1 MKKLRIGIAGLG
13 RLGKVHAANIAF
25 KIPNAELAAA
35 CSIVPAELEY
45 AKKELG
51 MEKVYSDY
59 REMVE
64 DPDLDA
70 VAIVTTSGQ
79 HCWQIEAALD
89 AGKHVF
95 SEKPLGVDVEQC
107 LQAEAAVARHPELTF
122 MLGFM
127 RRYDK
132 SYAYAKEKIDAGAIG
147 TPYLVKATGIDPE
160 ALVDGAI
167 RFAATSGGIFLDMAI
182 HDIDL
187 MRWFLGSEAKEVYA
201 IGCTFKHPEFKAAGD
216 DETAVAVYK
225 FENGAMGMVHVGR
238 TAPYGYH
245 VETEIVGT
253 EGTIRISA
261 VPEKNQ
267 AMVYDGNGART
278 ECVGSFPE
286 RFAEAYLAEM
296 EEFVSCA
303 LEGRKPGTC
312 VQDGTRSTR
321 IGYATTE
328 AWKTG
333 KIVKICSGN
342 TEKPR
347 RPDCRTAGLF
357 GRGDGRDV
365 KTEGAGSP
373 HPLFLEFTVRRGTR
387 RPLRSRHSH
396 RRSFRRRCAFPA
408 FSV

>member
-1 MKKLRIGIAGLG
+1 MKKLRIGIVGLG
-13 RLGKVHAANIAF
+13 RLGKVHAQNIAY

-45 AKKELG
+45 AKQELG
-51 MEKVYSDY
+51 ITDVYSDY
-59 REMVE
+59 REMLAKA
-64 DPDLDA
+64 DIDA
-70 VAIVTTSGQ
+70 VVIVTTSSE

-95 SEKPLGVDVEQC
+95 SEKPLGVDVAQC
-107 LQAEAAVARHPELTF
+107 KQAEAAVERHPDLTF

-132 SYAYAKEKIDAGAIG
+132 SYAYAKQKIEEGAIG
-147 TPYLVKATGIDPE
+147 TPYLVKGTGIDPE
-160 ALVDGAI
+160 AFVEGAI
-167 RFAATSGGIFLDMAI
+167 RFAKTSGGIFLDMAI

-187 MRWFLGSEAKEVYA
+187 MRWFLGCEATEVYA
-201 IGCTFKHPEFKAAGD
+201 MGATFKQPEFKEAGD
-216 DETAVAVYK
+216 DETGVAVFK
-225 FENGAMGMVHVGR
+225 FENGAMGMIHVGR

-267 AMVYDGNGART
+267 AMVYNVNGACT

-286 RFAEAYLAEM
+286 RFAEAYLIEM
-296 EEFVSCA
+296 EEFVNCA
-303 LEGRKPGTC
+303 LEGKQPGTT
-312 VQDGTRSTR
+312 VYDGTKSTI

-333 KIVKICSGN
+333 KIVKIG
-342 TEKPR
+342 
-347 RPDCRTAGLF
+347 
-357 GRGDGRDV
+357 
-365 KTEGAGSP
+365 
-373 HPLFLEFTVRRGTR
+373 
-387 RPLRSRHSH
+387 
-396 RRSFRRRCAFPA
+396 
-408 FSV
+408 